1 MYNTL
6 ALSGTVR
13 HNPFRFA
20 LWGELQSSNEDFIP
34 QWLTLKYRGLGY
46 SVEGLILNPLS
57 ESINSKEN
65 VKLSKKKEV
74 TTKLCLPMHF

>member
-20 LWGELQSSNEDFIP
+20 LWGELQSSNEDFRP
-34 QWLTLKYRGLGY
+34 QWLTLECRGLGY

-57 ESINSKEN
+57 
-65 VKLSKKKEV
+65 
-74 TTKLCLPMHF
+74 